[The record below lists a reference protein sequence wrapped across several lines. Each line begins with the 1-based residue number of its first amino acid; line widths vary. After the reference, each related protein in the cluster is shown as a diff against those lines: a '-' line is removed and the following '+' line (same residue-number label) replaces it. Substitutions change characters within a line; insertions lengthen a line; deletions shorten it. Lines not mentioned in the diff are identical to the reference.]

1 MMKKKQILVVED
13 NMLNREIL
21 VDILS
26 EEYDVLEA
34 ENGKEALSI
43 LHREKEE
50 VALILLDVQM
60 PVMDGFTFLE
70 RAKVEPELAL
80 IPVIVMTQ
88 GDSEADELNALS
100 HGATDF
106 VPKPYRP
113 KIILHRISSLINFR
127 ETAAMANQFKYDRLT
142 GMYSKD
148 YFCQLVREVLR
159 QNPDQEY
166 DIVCSDIENFKLFN
180 DSFGVEAGDRLL
192 REMAGYFMERTKEN
206 EIFSRFGADHFIW
219 IRERSEE
226 YDDEMFL
233 EVARHIN
240 DLPNAKNL
248 SLKWG
253 IYRITDRS
261 VEVEQ
266 MCDRVLLA
274 ADSIKGQYHK
284 YFAVYNDILRD
295 KLLREQSMADEM
307 EVALLEGQFDVYFQP
322 KINLMDGTLSG
333 AEALVRWI
341 HPEKGFIS
349 PGEFIPLF
357 ERNGFITRLDQ
368 FVWERTCLRLKQWK
382 EKGYGR
388 LPVSV
393 NVSRADFYQT
403 DLCDILLEL
412 IRKYDL
418 QPSDLHLE
426 ITESAYMENPRQILS
441 IVHDLRNLGFIL
453 EMDDFGSGYSS
464 LNMLNQ
470 MELDVIKLDMNFVR
484 SETVKPAN
492 QGILRYIVEL
502 AHSIHLSVVAEGIET
517 QDQLMRLKSLGC
529 DYGQGYFFSPPVTG
543 EVYDGMLK
551 EQKEKGSKAV
561 KQENRDESRI
571 RHILVVDDD
580 PSYREVIER
589 AFGAE
594 YRIWER
600 GDADS
605 AVSLLMEQSD
615 RVSIVILSMLL
626 PENSSFEV
634 LKLINEN
641 RKVWGIPV
649 LATGTYNSALEKA
662 ALKFGADDYVGK
674 SGDGYSLK
682 RRMERIEG
690 WITYRDRES
699 QLLDEVFRD
708 YLTGLLNR
716 RGLHAAIKSLQQQDF
731 PLAVYFFDLDD
742 LKKINDQSGHETGD
756 RVLRSF
762 GRILR
767 HYTRNTDILARYGGD
782 EFVMILKN
790 VPSKEFALKKGE
802 DICRL
807 FRDSQT
813 EELTAASCSS
823 GIVLCGGN
831 EKLSPELFQRADRA
845 LYRAK
850 AEHKGGCC
858 LWRDVNE

>member
-1 MMKKKQILVVED
+1 MVKQED
-13 NMLNREIL
+13 INEIL
-21 VDILS
+21 DRLEMQYPDAECALHHENVFQLIVAVALS
-26 EEYDVLEA
+26 AQTTDKSVNQVTPALFRKYPDPASLAAADVSEVEACLKRIGMYRTKAKNIIGMAKVLTAEYD
-34 ENGKEALSI
+34 G
-43 LHREKEE
+43 
-50 VALILLDVQM
+50 
-60 PVMDGFTFLE
+60 
-70 RAKVEPELAL
+70 
-80 IPVIVMTQ
+80 
-88 GDSEADELNALS
+88 
-100 HGATDF
+100 
-106 VPKPYRP
+106 
-113 KIILHRISSLINFR
+113 
-127 ETAAMANQFKYDRLT
+127 
-142 GMYSKD
+142 
-148 YFCQLVREVLR
+148 
-159 QNPDQEY
+159 
-166 DIVCSDIENFKLFN
+166 
-180 DSFGVEAGDRLL
+180 
-192 REMAGYFMERTKEN
+192 
-206 EIFSRFGADHFIW
+206 
-219 IRERSEE
+219 
-226 YDDEMFL
+226 
-233 EVARHIN
+233 
-240 DLPNAKNL
+240 
-248 SLKWG
+248 
-253 IYRITDRS
+253 
-261 VEVEQ
+261 
-266 MCDRVLLA
+266 
-274 ADSIKGQYHK
+274 
-284 YFAVYNDILRD
+284 
-295 KLLREQSMADEM
+295 
-307 EVALLEGQFDVYFQP
+307 
-322 KINLMDGTLSG
+322 
-333 AEALVRWI
+333 
-341 HPEKGFIS
+341 
-349 PGEFIPLF
+349 
-357 ERNGFITRLDQ
+357 
-368 FVWERTCLRLKQWK
+368 
-382 EKGYGR
+382 
-388 LPVSV
+388 
-393 NVSRADFYQT
+393 
-403 DLCDILLEL
+403 
-412 IRKYDL
+412 
-418 QPSDLHLE
+418 
-426 ITESAYMENPRQILS
+426 
-441 IVHDLRNLGFIL
+441 
-453 EMDDFGSGYSS
+453 
-464 LNMLNQ
+464 
-470 MELDVIKLDMNFVR
+470 
-484 SETVKPAN
+484 
-492 QGILRYIVEL
+492 
-502 AHSIHLSVVAEGIET
+502 
-517 QDQLMRLKSLGC
+517 
-529 DYGQGYFFSPPVTG
+529 
-543 EVYDGMLK
+543 LK